1 MKIIKMKTLKTN
13 RISLIPLNL
22 EQLEML
28 KEGMPALAE
37 YMDLKCDEFKLNT
50 DESFLQQFYEMIDTY
65 FIAKINES
73 PANIEWLT
81 QRIIVENKDKHIV
94 GGIGTSGMPNENGEV
109 MIGYF
114 IADGFEG
121 YGYASEAV
129 RTLVDDLRERLPG
142 VRSIVA
148 DTPAEH
154 IASQRVL
161 SKNGFEF
168 DGITEEG
175 YRWRIVVSV

>member
-1 MKIIKMKTLKTN
+1 MKIIRLKTLKTN

-22 EQLEML
+22 EQLEIL
-28 KEGMPALAE
+28 KDGMTVLAE
-37 YMDLKCDEFKLNT
+37 HMELKCDEFRLNT
-50 DESFLQQFYEMIDTY
+50 DESFLQAFYEMIEPHFMT
-65 FIAKINES
+65 KINES

-81 QRIIVENKDKHIV
+81 QRIIVENKDKHII
-94 GGIGTSGMPNENGEV
+94 GGIGASGLPNEKGEV

-121 YGYASEAV
+121 YGYATEAV
-129 RTLVDDLRERLPG
+129 KTLVDDLRERLAG
-142 VRSIVA
+142 VKTIVA

-168 DGITEEG
+168 VGITEEG
-175 YRWRIVVSV
+175 YRWRLDVSA